1 LSTDFV
7 ARNCAALGRRLQEE
21 RKTRGYSSQESLV
34 LDIGR
39 SKRTITSWES
49 GTSFPDAEDLLKLAG
64 IGFDISYILFGMRA
78 PPKAE
83 QNVARYTMPAQQ
95 AAAEIAGMNLDEEEA
110 AAIVTLARL
119 MDKKV

>member
-1 LSTDFV
+1 M
-7 ARNCAALGRRLQEE
+7 GRRLQEE
-21 RKTRGYSSQESLV
+21 RKTRGYPSQESLV

-95 AAAEIAGMNLDEEEA
+95 VAAEIAGMNLDQEDAEA
-110 AAIVTLARL
+110 LLAVARRFDL
-119 MDKKV
+119 RHK